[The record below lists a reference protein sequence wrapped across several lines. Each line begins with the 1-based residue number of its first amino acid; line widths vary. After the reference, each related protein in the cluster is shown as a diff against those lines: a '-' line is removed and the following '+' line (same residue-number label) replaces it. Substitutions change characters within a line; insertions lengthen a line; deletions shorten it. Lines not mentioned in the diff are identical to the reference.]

1 MQKTKIV
8 NLFERLCFV
17 ESYLSVARKLVYI
30 GQHFL
35 QLNFEQK
42 ISRNLVNTHKNRFMG
57 QHYVVVSS
65 TPCNMHYQL
74 THMCTVLSRKVVLL
88 KQKRHTIIKFC
99 SRLLMHRHTMGLLS
113 NVFVVVICT
122 CNYLPLQITLLR
134 KDMGQYGRCGRWK

>member
-1 MQKTKIV
+1 
-8 NLFERLCFV
+8 
-17 ESYLSVARKLVYI
+17 
-30 GQHFL
+30 
-35 QLNFEQK
+35 
-42 ISRNLVNTHKNRFMG
+42 MG

-65 TPCNMHYQL
+65 TPSYMHYQL

-134 KDMGQYGRCGRWK
+134 KDMGQYGRCGRQNKKEIYVGKLYLANNSPRKLDFWNPLDTTTIFKLGTIKSLSSSC